1 MRIGLLF
8 YDDDPKAEIE
18 EKVRRAAA
26 RYQEKYGHAATAC
39 YVHPS
44 MLTSGDCVMGGLDVY
59 GQHSV
64 LPNHLWLGVGD
75 ARAEAPRA
83 DVAPAAGHTK
93 KGRAHKSHAAATGA
107 AGR

>member
-1 MRIGLLF
+1 MKIGLLF

-44 MLTSGDCVMGGLDVY
+44 MLSTGDCMMAGLDVY

-64 LPNHLWLGVGD
+64 LPNHLWLGVGE
-75 ARAEAPRA
+75 AHAAVPRAETAPS
-83 DVAPAAGHTK
+83 AGHTK
-93 KGRAHKSHAAATGA
+93 KSRARKSNAMATGA
-107 AGR
+107 AGS